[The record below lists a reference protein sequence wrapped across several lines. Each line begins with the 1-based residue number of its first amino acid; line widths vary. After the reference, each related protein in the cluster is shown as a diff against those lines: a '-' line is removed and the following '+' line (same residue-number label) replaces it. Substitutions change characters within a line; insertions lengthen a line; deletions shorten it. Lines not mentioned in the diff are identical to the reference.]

1 MVESLDDSVNCFQS
15 SLENIKKDIAYFYAT
30 EEDY

>member
-1 MVESLDDSVNCFQS
+1 MIDDLGDSMNSFQS

-30 EEDY
+30 EDDY